1 VKKTFFQTNLLFQVF
16 VSIFLVGFVVFQ
28 ILAFKIGYLIIS
40 SAISGSTNYLIDRIV
55 IFLLFELMACLLLI
69 IFFRFE
75 HNNIH
80 INNGKIYM
88 NDDWLRQ
95 KEKIQFYSEVHISD
109 IYRIDIIW
117 TSKNSKQK
125 NINGRAFSSSMPKA
139 YISFEKNNGEIVNM
153 LILYMNK
160 KTISKMIDCIKQEM
174 IKINNLNL
182 IEETANLVDRFIK
195 PQKLKNK

>member
-1 VKKTFFQTNLLFQVF
+1 
-16 VSIFLVGFVVFQ
+16 
-28 ILAFKIGYLIIS
+28 
-40 SAISGSTNYLIDRIV
+40 
-55 IFLLFELMACLLLI
+55 
-69 IFFRFE
+69 
-75 HNNIH
+75 
-80 INNGKIYM
+80 M
-88 NDDWLRQ
+88 NDDWMRK

-109 IYRIDIIW
+109 IYRIDIMW

-125 NINGRAFSSSMPKA
+125 NINGRTFSSSMPKA

-174 IKINNLNL
+174 IKINNLNS
-182 IEETANLVDRFIK
+182 IEETANLVDKFIK

>member
-1 VKKTFFQTNLLFQVF
+1 
-16 VSIFLVGFVVFQ
+16 
-28 ILAFKIGYLIIS
+28 
-40 SAISGSTNYLIDRIV
+40 
-55 IFLLFELMACLLLI
+55 
-69 IFFRFE
+69 
-75 HNNIH
+75 
-80 INNGKIYM
+80 M

-195 PQKLKNK
+195 PQKLKNKQNCMLLKNFSTKRNIIKYAKKLIIGGKYETVL